1 MTSTLLPRAL
11 SPVAE
16 AARGPS
22 WPARVG
28 RWLTAIAVFVAV
40 IELIFG
46 LSAPD
51 FVSGLAL
58 GSLYG
63 IIGVGIV
70 LIYRT
75 SRIINFAAGAVG
87 AVPAV
92 IALVL
97 VLEYG
102 VNYLA
107 VLPIVLVGGPVL
119 GLLADVVMH
128 RFDGA
133 PRLIATV
140 MTIAVAQ
147 SLAILG
153 FFIPVWLGQNA
164 SKQGT
169 TVTTPWQHLVWH
181 TSRGQPLLTGNEIAA
196 FITVAVVTVGLAAF
210 LRLTRLG
217 IALRARRPRT
227 RSGRCSSASRSAES
241 APSPGRWRACW
252 RRWRS
257 TCRRRSSGRRT
268 TPLWASTLCSMP

>member
-1 MTSTLLPRAL
+1 
-11 SPVAE
+11 
-16 AARGPS
+16 
-22 WPARVG
+22 
-28 RWLTAIAVFVAV
+28 LTAIAVFVAV
-40 IELIFG
+40 IELVFG

-70 LIYRT
+70 LIYKT
-75 SRIINFAAGAVG
+75 SRVINFAAGAVG

-102 VNYLA
+102 VNYLVA
-107 VLPIVLVGGPVL
+107 LPIVLVGGPVL
-119 GLLADVVMH
+119 GLIADLVMR
-128 RFDGA
+128 RFDSV

-147 SLAILG
+147 SLAVLG

-164 SKQGT
+164 TNQGT
-169 TVTTPWQHLVWH
+169 AVTTPWQHLVWH

-196 FITVAVVTVGLAAF
+196 FLTVVVVTVGLAAF
-210 LRLTRLG
+210 LRLRPFWFWVVMALTSTVLG
-217 IALRARRPRT
+217 PGWWLAVAIGVAGWYLLPLQRQPGSAGDLHPLAA
-227 RSGRCSSASRSAES
+227 GREPWLGTSVGTSSEPA
-241 APSPGRWRACW
+241 GRVAI
-252 RRWRS
+252 
-257 TCRRRSSGRRT
+257 
-268 TPLWASTLCSMP
+268 

>member
-1 MTSTLLPRAL
+1 M
-11 SPVAE
+11 
-16 AARGPS
+16 
-22 WPARVG
+22 
-28 RWLTAIAVFVAV
+28 TAIAVFVAV
-40 IELIFG
+40 IELVFG

-70 LIYRT
+70 LIYKT
-75 SRIINFAAGAVG
+75 SRVINFAAGAVG

-102 VNYLA
+102 VNYLVA
-107 VLPIVLVGGPVL
+107 LPIVLVGGPVL
-119 GLLADVVMH
+119 GLIADLVMR
-128 RFDGA
+128 RFDSV

-147 SLAILG
+147 SLAVLG

-164 SKQGT
+164 TNQGT
-169 TVTTPWQHLVWH
+169 AVTTPWQHLVWH

-196 FITVAVVTVGLAAF
+196 FLTVVVVTVGLAAF

-217 IALRARRPRT
+217 IASAPRPRT
-227 RSGRCSSASRSAES
+227 PTGRSSWASRSAE
-241 APSPGRWRACW
+241 
-252 RRWRS
+252 
-257 TCRRRSSGRRT
+257 
-268 TPLWASTLCSMP
+268 

>member
-1 MTSTLLPRAL
+1 MSS
-11 SPVAE
+11 SP
-16 AARGPS
+16 S
-22 WPARVG
+22 SSS
-28 RWLTAIAVFVAV
+28 
-40 IELIFG
+40 IFG

-75 SRIINFAAGAVG
+75 TRIIDFAAGAVG

-102 VNYLA
+102 ANYLE

-119 GLLADVVMH
+119 GLLTDLVMR
-128 RFDGA
+128 RFDA
-133 PRLIATV
+133 VPRLIATV

-147 SLAILG
+147 SLAVLG
-153 FFIPVWLGQNA
+153 FFIPVWLGQKA
-164 SKQGT
+164 TDQGT
-169 TVTTPWQHLVWH
+169 TVTTPWQNLVWY
-181 TSRGQPLLTGNEIAA
+181 TSRGQPLLTGNEVAA
-196 FITVAVVTVGLAAF
+196 FLTVAVVTAGLAAF
-210 LRLTRLG
+210 LRLTRG
-217 IALRARRPRT
+217 SGWRCAPRPRT
-227 RSGRCSSASRSAES
+227 PTGRCSWASRSAES
-241 APSPGRWRACW
+241 ARRPGRWRACW

-257 TCRRRSSGRRT
+257 TCRPRSSGPRT
-268 TPLWASTLCSMP
+268 TPRWASTRCCMP